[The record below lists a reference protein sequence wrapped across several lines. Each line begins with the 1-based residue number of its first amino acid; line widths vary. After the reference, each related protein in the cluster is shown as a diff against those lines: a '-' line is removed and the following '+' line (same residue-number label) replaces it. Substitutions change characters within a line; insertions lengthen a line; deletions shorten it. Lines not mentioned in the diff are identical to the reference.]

1 MKVIVIKSF
10 SKSKNIGEVVE
21 VKDGYARNF
30 LIPGGFALQATR
42 DNFARLESIKRKE
55 EKMAEK
61 KKEKFIAV
69 KEKIENISITIPS
82 EVKDEDEIYG
92 SIGEAQ
98 ILKSLSAEGIEVGD
112 AELKIDEAIKKIGVY
127 NIKVKLHPEVEANL
141 RVWVVK
147 K

>member
-10 SKSKNIGEVVE
+10 SKFRDIGQVVE

-30 LIPGGFALQATR
+30 LIPGGFALRANK

-61 KKEKFIAV
+61 RKGKFIDI

-82 EVKDEDEIYG
+82 EVKDDDEIYG
-92 SIGEAQ
+92 SINEAQ
-98 ILKSLSAEGIEVGD
+98 IIKSLSTEGIELEN
-112 AELKIDEAIKKIGVY
+112 ATLKIDTPIKKIGVY
-127 NIKVKLHPEVEANL
+127 NIKVGLHPEVEANL